1 MGFKLLRSLS
11 ALVLAG
17 LLGQAHAAALAAAPA
32 AATIR
37 IGINDSPQN
46 AALEVAASKARAQ
59 GIDVELISFS
69 DWNTPNLALNN
80 GDLDLN
86 YFQHQPFLE
95 NAIAQNGFKLVP
107 IGVGVENKVGLY
119 SKKITAFDQLKDGA
133 TVAVADDPVNQ
144 GRGLALYQR
153 AGLITLREGAEPKA
167 SLQDITANPRHLKF
181 IELPGPQ
188 LARVLDDVDL
198 VQSYPSHLLAAGSYD
213 PNKALLFSQDDA
225 NGHLYAL
232 RFVTTPDKANEPA
245 LQRFIA
251 IFQND
256 PDVRD
261 AIAKAYGS
269 PNLYALGWLPTQ
281 KEAAR

>member
-1 MGFKLLRSLS
+1 MGFKLIRSLG
-11 ALVLAG
+11 ALALAG
-17 LLGQAHAAALAAAPA
+17 LMGQALAAEH
-32 AATIR
+32 IR
-37 IGINDSPQN
+37 VGINDSPQN
-46 AALEVAASKARAQ
+46 AALEVAASKAKAQ
-59 GIDVELISFS
+59 GLDVELISFS

-153 AGLITLREGAEPKA
+153 AGLITLREGAGPKA
-167 SLQDITANPRHLKF
+167 SLQDITANPKHLKF

-232 RFVTTPDKANEPA
+232 RFVTTPDKANDPA

-256 PDVRD
+256 PDVRA
-261 AIAKAYGS
+261 AIAKAYGN
-269 PNLYALGWLPTQ
+269 PNLYALAWLPAQ

>member
-17 LLGQAHAAALAAAPA
+17 LLGQALAAAP
-32 AATIR
+32 IR

-86 YFQHQPFLE
+86 YFQHQPFLD

-119 SKKITAFDQLKDGA
+119 SKKITAFDQIKDGA

-153 AGLITLREGAEPKA
+153 AGLITLREGAGPKA

>member
-1 MGFKLLRSLS
+1 MAFTTLLRSLT
-11 ALVLAG
+11 AVALAG
-17 LLGQAHAAALAAAPA
+17 WLGQAHAAEH
-32 AATIR
+32 IR
-37 IGINDSPQN
+37 LGINDSPQN
-46 AALEVAASKARAQ
+46 AALEVAASKAKAQ
-59 GIDVELISFS
+59 GLDVELISFS

-153 AGLITLREGAEPKA
+153 AGLITLREGAGPKA

-232 RFVTTPDKANEPA
+232 RFVTTPDKANDPA

-256 PDVRD
+256 PDVRA
-261 AIAKAYGS
+261 AIAKAYGN
-269 PNLYALGWLPTQ
+269 PNLYALAWLPAQ